1 MLRRLKH
8 KLITRMPGVDKV
20 ERFDYSIYKRT
31 AVFIYAPFNVISIR
45 RWAQWMQALLHN
57 ESVVYVYFYTDRLD
71 REHENAHSRVRF
83 GKPEYLAELGTWAE
97 NGVEILPGVEWAEN
111 DQYPRMRELITRRTR
126 K

>member
-1 MLRRLKH
+1 MSQRLKH
-8 KLITRMPGVDKV
+8 KLITWMPGVDKV

-31 AVFIYAPFNVISIR
+31 AVFIFAPVTVVSVRQWVR
-45 RWAQWMQALLHN
+45 RVRWLLDN
-57 ESVVYVYFYTDRLD
+57 ESVVYMYFYVDQLD

-111 DQYPRMRELITRRTR
+111 GQYSRMREIIT
-126 K
+126 